1 MLIKNKFCI
10 WKFGRE
16 KIYKIVDNMGVYDIE
31 VISIFVY
38 IYSTYVSKF

>member
-38 IYSTYVSKF
+38 IYNMYVSKF

>member
-10 WKFGRE
+10 WKFGKE
-16 KIYKIVDNMGVYDIE
+16 KIYKIVDDMRVYDIE

-38 IYSTYVSKF
+38 IYSMYLIKF